1 MKYGYEGADLSELIN
16 NYKVEGDKIVVTFLD
31 KSTFEV
37 ALTEGTE
44 KTLLEEMLKQ
54 AYDRNTSEEMCLA
67 QKRKRRAITLGIYQ
81 SIIGISAAFFAC
93 ANYNNVQFFTIFLQ
107 DFSRN
112 WNYLKWNRLQ
122 NSKV

>member
-54 AYDRNTSEEMCLA
+54 AYDRSTSE
-67 QKRKRRAITLGIYQ
+67 
-81 SIIGISAAFFAC
+81 
-93 ANYNNVQFFTIFLQ
+93 
-107 DFSRN
+107 
-112 WNYLKWNRLQ
+112 
-122 NSKV
+122 